1 MARRPRSA
9 IDQRLD
15 ECWEN
20 DIKPL
25 LPGATEH
32 TKELIR
38 KIVKEAAQLNPGV
51 VSQRTKIA
59 RQLKFARSST
69 RTLIAAIKDL
79 EILYPEVKRISMP
92 TVKYSE
98 PGSDPVYLRLNLY
111 EALVRFRPKVDQ
123 FKLPKI
129 GSKRGAGPQSRRL
142 RAARLR
148 FIAQKVAELVVRYP
162 RNPNLPFPTLDEDGP
177 YIKLT
182 EALYYVATGQQADVA
197 EVKEICREVI
207 NTTPGKTPKFLLWK
221 FIRE

>member
-1 MARRPRSA
+1 
-9 IDQRLD
+9 
-15 ECWEN
+15 
-20 DIKPL
+20 
-25 LPGATEH
+25 
-32 TKELIR
+32 
-38 KIVKEAAQLNPGV
+38 
-51 VSQRTKIA
+51 
-59 RQLKFARSST
+59 
-69 RTLIAAIKDL
+69 
-79 EILYPEVKRISMP
+79 MP

-111 EALVRFRPKVDQ
+111 EALVRFRPKVDR
-123 FKLPKI
+123 FKLPKS
-129 GSKRGAGPQSRRL
+129 GSKGGPRTGPL

-148 FIAQKVAELVVRYP
+148 FIAQKVAVLVVRYP